1 MILIKTKYVLHAI
14 LLSQSVMG
22 YRKCCRDNE
31 LLSMDYSNIDRGLF
45 CKERESTQIWN
56 LGPNGNDLPVS
67 PTGYGL
73 PKCNEY
79 QMHFFTGSKYD
90 KMNNSL
96 HIIGKISNPIPA

>member
-1 MILIKTKYVLHAI
+1 MILTKTKCALIIVL
-14 LLSQSVMG
+14 LLQSVMG
-22 YRKCCRDNE
+22 YRKCCNDNK

-45 CKERESTQIWN
+45 CKERESTQFWN
-56 LGPNGNDLPVS
+56 LAPNGYDLPMS

-90 KMNNSL
+90 E
-96 HIIGKISNPIPA
+96 